1 VLLTVIQGSCAANGI
16 GAHYRLAI
24 LCDKWEHPDNTF
36 AQTAQQDIPMQ
47 GLNEFGFKAL
57 RLFVAVLDHG
67 SFSEVARREGLAPSS
82 ISRQIQL
89 MEQALNQQ
97 LLYRHTRAV
106 TPTEAG
112 RMLGHH
118 ARLVLV
124 QLEEAEQ
131 ALQEQQ
137 SEPSG
142 LVRIN
147 APVVFGQRHLTPWL
161 GQLCERYPKLQL
173 DIQQTD
179 TYVDPLQEGAD
190 LLFRIGPLHDS
201 SMQARILAP
210 HRFQVA
216 ASPAYLK
223 RHGSPKHPDELAAH
237 QCLAYKGVTG
247 QQRWFFRKDQ
257 QDWTPYSVTGPI
269 TGNHADTLTQAAEQG
284 LGLVMFPSWLI
295 GEAVR
300 NGTLV
305 PVLGDYQLSNS
316 LEPQQIAVL
325 WPGSRRLSVKVRT
338 VIDFYVE
345 CFGVVPY
352 WDRP

>member
-1 VLLTVIQGSCAANGI
+1 M
-16 GAHYRLAI
+16 H
-24 LCDKWEHPDNTF
+24 
-36 AQTAQQDIPMQ
+36 
-47 GLNEFGFKAL
+47 GLNELGFKAL

-67 SFSEVARREGLAPSS
+67 SFSEVARREGVAPSS

-137 SEPSG
+137 SEPTG

-161 GQLCERYPKLQL
+161 GELCARYPKLQL

-179 TYVDPLQEGAD
+179 HYVDPLQEGAD
-190 LLFRIGPLHDS
+190 LCFAS
-201 SMQARILAP
+201 ARYTIRA
-210 HRFQVA
+210 
-216 ASPAYLK
+216 
-223 RHGSPKHPDELAAH
+223 
-237 QCLAYKGVTG
+237 C
-247 QQRWFFRKDQ
+247 
-257 QDWTPYSVTGPI
+257 
-269 TGNHADTLTQAAEQG
+269 
-284 LGLVMFPSWLI
+284 
-295 GEAVR
+295 
-300 NGTLV
+300 
-305 PVLGDYQLSNS
+305 
-316 LEPQQIAVL
+316 
-325 WPGSRRLSVKVRT
+325 RR
-338 VIDFYVE
+338 
-345 CFGVVPY
+345 G
-352 WDRP
+352 

>member
-1 VLLTVIQGSCAANGI
+1 
-16 GAHYRLAI
+16 
-24 LCDKWEHPDNTF
+24 
-36 AQTAQQDIPMQ
+36 
-47 GLNEFGFKAL
+47 
-57 RLFVAVLDHG
+57 
-67 SFSEVARREGLAPSS
+67 
-82 ISRQIQL
+82 
-89 MEQALNQQ
+89 
-97 LLYRHTRAV
+97 
-106 TPTEAG
+106 
-112 RMLGHH
+112 
-118 ARLVLV
+118 
-124 QLEEAEQ
+124 
-131 ALQEQQ
+131 LQEQQ
-137 SEPSG
+137 SEPTG

-161 GQLCERYPKLQL
+161 GKLCARYPKLQL

-179 TYVDPLQEGAD
+179 HYVDPLQEGAD

-223 RHGSPKHPDELAAH
+223 RHGTPQTPEDLAEH
-237 QCLAYKGVTG
+237 QCLAYKGAAG
-247 QQRWFFRKDQ
+247 LQRWFFRREGE
-257 QDWTPYSVTGPI
+257 DWTPYSVKGPI

-300 NGTLV
+300 EGTLV
-305 PVLGDYQLSNS
+305 PVLKEYQVSNS

-338 VIDFYVE
+338 VIDFFVE
-345 CFGVVPY
+345 CFGEVPY
-352 WDRP
+352 WDR

>member
-1 VLLTVIQGSCAANGI
+1 
-16 GAHYRLAI
+16 
-24 LCDKWEHPDNTF
+24 
-36 AQTAQQDIPMQ
+36 MQ
-47 GLNEFGFKAL
+47 GLNQFGFKAL

-89 MEQALNQQ
+89 MEQALSQQ

-131 ALQEQQ
+131 ALQEQR

-179 TYVDPLQEGAD
+179 SYVDPLQEGAD

-216 ASPAYLK
+216 ASPAYLE
-223 RHGSPKHPDELAAH
+223 RRGTPRHPDELVAH
-237 QCLAYKGVTG
+237 QCLAYKGVAG

-305 PVLGDYQLSNS
+305 PVLGDYQVSNS

>member
-1 VLLTVIQGSCAANGI
+1 MHG
-16 GAHYRLAI
+16 
-24 LCDKWEHPDNTF
+24 F
-36 AQTAQQDIPMQ
+36 
-47 GLNEFGFKAL
+47 NELGFKTL

-89 MEQALNQQ
+89 MEQALSQQ

-161 GQLCERYPKLQL
+161 GLLCERYPKLQL

-179 TYVDPLQEGAD
+179 HYIDPLQEGAD

-223 RHGSPKHPDELAAH
+223 RYGTPLRPQDLATH
-237 QCLAYKGVTG
+237 QCLAYKGATG
-247 QQRWFFRKDQ
+247 LQRWFFRKDQ
-257 QDWTPYSVTGPI
+257 QDWTPCSVKGPI
-269 TGNHADTLTQAAEQG
+269 TGNHADTLVQAAEQG

-300 NGTLV
+300 EGTLV
-305 PVLGDYQLSNS
+305 PVLGDFQVSNS

-338 VIDFYVE
+338 VIDFFVE
-345 CFGVVPY
+345 CFGAVPY

>member
-1 VLLTVIQGSCAANGI
+1 M
-16 GAHYRLAI
+16 H
-24 LCDKWEHPDNTF
+24 
-36 AQTAQQDIPMQ
+36 
-47 GLNEFGFKAL
+47 GLNELGFKAL

-89 MEQALNQQ
+89 MEQALSQQ

-112 RMLGHH
+112 RVLGDH

-147 APVVFGQRHLTPWL
+147 APVVFGERHLTPWL
-161 GQLCERYPKLQL
+161 GQLCARYPKLQL

-179 TYVDPLQEGAD
+179 SYVAPLQEGAD

-201 SMQARILAP
+201 SMQARVLAP
-210 HRFQVA
+210 QRFQVA
-216 ASPAYLK
+216 ASPAYLD
-223 RHGSPKHPDELAAH
+223 RRGTPQHPDDLAKH
-237 QCLAYKGVTG
+237 QCLAYKGVSG
-247 QQRWFFRKDQ
+247 LQRWFFREGQ
-257 QDWTPYSVTGPI
+257 QQWTPYSVKGPI

-300 NGTLV
+300 NGRLV
-305 PVLGDYQLSNS
+305 PVLRNYQVSNS

-338 VIDFYVE
+338 VIDYFVE
-345 CFGVVPY
+345 CFGEVPY
-352 WDRP
+352 WDRS

>member
-1 VLLTVIQGSCAANGI
+1 M
-16 GAHYRLAI
+16 H
-24 LCDKWEHPDNTF
+24 
-36 AQTAQQDIPMQ
+36 
-47 GLNEFGFKAL
+47 GLNELGFKAL

-89 MEQALNQQ
+89 MEQALSQQ

-112 RMLGHH
+112 RVLGDH

-147 APVVFGQRHLTPWL
+147 APVVFGERHLTPWL
-161 GQLCERYPKLQL
+161 GQLCARYPKLQL

-179 TYVDPLQEGAD
+179 SYVAPLQEGAD

-201 SMQARILAP
+201 SMQARVLAP
-210 HRFQVA
+210 QRFQVA
-216 ASPAYLK
+216 ASPAYLE
-223 RHGSPKHPDELAAH
+223 RHGTPQHPDDLAKH
-237 QCLAYKGVTG
+237 QCLAYKGVSG
-247 QQRWFFRKDQ
+247 LQRWFFRKGQ
-257 QDWTPYSVTGPI
+257 QQWTPYSVKGPI

-300 NGTLV
+300 NGRLV
-305 PVLGDYQLSNS
+305 PVLRNYQVSNS

-338 VIDFYVE
+338 VIDYFVE
-345 CFGVVPY
+345 CFGEVPY
-352 WDRP
+352 WDRS

>member
-1 VLLTVIQGSCAANGI
+1 M
-16 GAHYRLAI
+16 H
-24 LCDKWEHPDNTF
+24 
-36 AQTAQQDIPMQ
+36 
-47 GLNEFGFKAL
+47 GLNELGFKAL

-67 SFSEVARREGLAPSS
+67 SFSEVARREGVAPSS

-106 TPTEAG
+106 TPDRG
-112 RMLGHH
+112 RALLGHH
-118 ARLVLV
+118 ARLLLV

-137 SEPSG
+137 SEPTG

-161 GQLCERYPKLQL
+161 GQLCARYPKLQL

-179 TYVDPLQEGAD
+179 HYIDPLQEGAD
-190 LLFRIGPLHDS
+190 LLFRIGALHDS

-223 RHGSPKHPDELAAH
+223 RHGTPQKPEDLAQH
-237 QCLAYKGVTG
+237 QCLAYKGATG
-247 QQRWFFRKDQ
+247 QQRWFSVRVRRTGRR
-257 QDWTPYSVTGPI
+257 TP
-269 TGNHADTLTQAAEQG
+269 
-284 LGLVMFPSWLI
+284 
-295 GEAVR
+295 
-300 NGTLV
+300 
-305 PVLGDYQLSNS
+305 
-316 LEPQQIAVL
+316 
-325 WPGSRRLSVKVRT
+325 SR
-338 VIDFYVE
+338 
-345 CFGVVPY
+345 
-352 WDRP
+352 DRSPATTPTP

>member
-1 VLLTVIQGSCAANGI
+1 M
-16 GAHYRLAI
+16 H
-24 LCDKWEHPDNTF
+24 
-36 AQTAQQDIPMQ
+36 
-47 GLNEFGFKAL
+47 GLNELGFKAL

-89 MEQALNQQ
+89 MEQALSQQ

-112 RMLGHH
+112 RVLGDH

-161 GQLCERYPKLQL
+161 GQLCARYPKLQL

-179 TYVDPLQEGAD
+179 SYVAPLQEGAD

-201 SMQARILAP
+201 SMQARVLAP
-210 HRFQVA
+210 QRFQVA
-216 ASPAYLK
+216 ASRAYLE
-223 RHGSPKHPDELAAH
+223 RHGTPQHPDDLAKH
-237 QCLAYKGVTG
+237 QCLAYKGVSG
-247 QQRWFFRKDQ
+247 LQRWFFRKGQ
-257 QDWTPYSVTGPI
+257 QQWTPYSVKGPI

-295 GEAVR
+295 GEAMR

-305 PVLGDYQLSNS
+305 PVLRNYQVSNS
-316 LEPQQIAVL
+316 FEPQQIAVL

-338 VIDFYVE
+338 VIDYFVE
-345 CFGVVPY
+345 CFGEVPY

>member
-1 VLLTVIQGSCAANGI
+1 M
-16 GAHYRLAI
+16 H
-24 LCDKWEHPDNTF
+24 
-36 AQTAQQDIPMQ
+36 
-47 GLNEFGFKAL
+47 GLNELGFKAL

-67 SFSEVARREGLAPSS
+67 SFSEVARREGVAPSS

-118 ARLVLV
+118 ARRVLV

-137 SEPSG
+137 SEPTG

-161 GQLCERYPKLQL
+161 GQLCARYPKLQL

-179 TYVDPLQEGAD
+179 HYVDPLQEGAD
-190 LLFRIGPLHDS
+190 LLFRIGALHDS
-201 SMQARILAP
+201 SMQARIIAP

-223 RHGSPKHPDELAAH
+223 RHGTPQHPDQLAQH
-237 QCLAYKGVTG
+237 QCLAYKGATG
-247 QQRWFFRKDQ
+247 QQRWFFRRDGE
-257 QDWTPYSVTGPI
+257 DWTPYSIKGPI

-295 GEAVR
+295 GEAVSE
-300 NGTLV
+300 GTLV
-305 PVLGDYQLSNS
+305 PVLGDYQVSNS

-338 VIDFYVE
+338 VIDFFVE
-345 CFGVVPY
+345 CFGEIPY
-352 WDRP
+352 WDRS

>member
-1 VLLTVIQGSCAANGI
+1 MHG
-16 GAHYRLAI
+16 
-24 LCDKWEHPDNTF
+24 F
-36 AQTAQQDIPMQ
+36 
-47 GLNEFGFKAL
+47 NELGFKAL

-67 SFSEVARREGLAPSS
+67 SFSEVARREGVAPSS

-118 ARLVLV
+118 ARLVLM

-137 SEPSG
+137 SEPTG

-161 GQLCERYPKLQL
+161 GQLCARYPKLQL
-173 DIQQTD
+173 DLQQTD
-179 TYVDPLQEGAD
+179 HYVDPLQEGAD
-190 LLFRIGPLHDS
+190 LLFRIGALHDS
-201 SMQARILAP
+201 SMQARIIAP

-216 ASPAYLK
+216 ASPAYLQ
-223 RHGSPKHPDELAAH
+223 RHGTPQHPDELAQH
-237 QCLAYKGVTG
+237 QCLAYKGAAG
-247 QQRWFFRKDQ
+247 QQRWFFRQDQ
-257 QDWTPYSVTGPI
+257 GEWTPYSVKGPI

-295 GEAVR
+295 GEALR
-300 NGTLV
+300 EGTLV
-305 PVLGDYQLSNS
+305 PVLSGYQVSNS

-338 VIDFYVE
+338 VIDFFVE
-345 CFGVVPY
+345 CFGETPY
-352 WDRP
+352 WDKS

>member
-1 VLLTVIQGSCAANGI
+1 
-16 GAHYRLAI
+16 
-24 LCDKWEHPDNTF
+24 
-36 AQTAQQDIPMQ
+36 MQ
-47 GLNEFGFKAL
+47 GLNELGFKAL

-67 SFSEVARREGLAPSS
+67 SFSEVARREGVAPSS

-89 MEQALNQQ
+89 IEQALGQQ

-112 RMLGHH
+112 RVLGDH
-118 ARLVLV
+118 ARRVLV

-137 SEPSG
+137 AEPSG

-147 APVVFGQRHLTPWL
+147 APVVFGQRHLSPWL
-161 GQLCERYPKLQL
+161 GKLCARYPKLQL

-179 TYVDPLQEGAD
+179 SYVAPLQEGAD

-201 SMQARILAP
+201 GMQARILAP
-210 HRFQVA
+210 QRFQVA
-216 ASPAYLK
+216 ASPAYLE
-223 RHGSPKHPDELAAH
+223 RHGRPEHPDELVNH
-237 QCLAYKGVTG
+237 QCLAYKGVAG
-247 QQRWFFRKDQ
+247 LQRWFFRKGAQ
-257 QDWTPYSVTGPI
+257 PWVPYSVKGPI

-300 NGTLV
+300 TGTLV
-305 PVLGDYQLSNS
+305 PVLGNYQVSNS
-316 LEPQQIAVL
+316 LEPQQIAIL
-325 WPGSRRLSVKVRT
+325 WPGSRRLSIKVRT
-338 VIDFYVE
+338 VIDYFVE
-345 CFGVVPY
+345 CFGEVPY
-352 WDRP
+352 WDRL

>member
-1 VLLTVIQGSCAANGI
+1 M
-16 GAHYRLAI
+16 H
-24 LCDKWEHPDNTF
+24 
-36 AQTAQQDIPMQ
+36 
-47 GLNEFGFKAL
+47 GLNELGFKAL

-112 RMLGHH
+112 RLLGDH
-118 ARLVLV
+118 ARRVLV

-131 ALQEQQ
+131 ALQEQG
-137 SEPSG
+137 SEPTG

-147 APVVFGQRHLTPWL
+147 APVVFAQRHLTPWL
-161 GQLCERYPKLQL
+161 GHLCERYPKLQL

-179 TYVDPLQEGAD
+179 SYVDPLQEGAD

-201 SMQARILAP
+201 SMQARVLAP
-210 HRFQVA
+210 QRFQVA
-216 ASPAYLK
+216 ASPAYLA
-223 RHGSPKHPDELAAH
+223 RHGTPQQPKDLMAH
-237 QCLAYKGVTG
+237 QCLAYKGVAG
-247 QQRWFFRKDQ
+247 LQRWFFRQ
-257 QDWTPYSVTGPI
+257 GRQDWTPYSVRGPI
-269 TGNHADTLTQAAEQG
+269 TSNHADTLTQAAEQG

-300 NGTLV
+300 SGTLV
-305 PVLGDYQLSNS
+305 PVLTNYQVSNS

-338 VIDFYVE
+338 VIDFFVE
-345 CFGVVPY
+345 CFGEVPY

>member
-1 VLLTVIQGSCAANGI
+1 M
-16 GAHYRLAI
+16 H
-24 LCDKWEHPDNTF
+24 
-36 AQTAQQDIPMQ
+36 
-47 GLNEFGFKAL
+47 GLNELGFKAL

-89 MEQALNQQ
+89 MEQALSQQ

-112 RMLGHH
+112 RVLGDH

-147 APVVFGQRHLTPWL
+147 APVVFGERHLTPWL
-161 GQLCERYPKLQL
+161 GQLCARYPKLQL

-179 TYVDPLQEGAD
+179 SYVAPLQEGAD

-201 SMQARILAP
+201 SMQARVLAP
-210 HRFQVA
+210 QRFQVA
-216 ASPAYLK
+216 ASPAYLD
-223 RHGSPKHPDELAAH
+223 RRGTPQHPDDLAKH
-237 QCLAYKGVTG
+237 QCLAYKGVSG
-247 QQRWFFRKDQ
+247 LQRWFFREGQ
-257 QDWTPYSVTGPI
+257 QQWTPYSVKGPI

-300 NGTLV
+300 NGRLV
-305 PVLGDYQLSNS
+305 PVLRNYQVSNS

-338 VIDFYVE
+338 VIDYFVE
-345 CFGVVPY
+345 CFGEVPY

>member
-1 VLLTVIQGSCAANGI
+1 M
-16 GAHYRLAI
+16 H
-24 LCDKWEHPDNTF
+24 
-36 AQTAQQDIPMQ
+36 
-47 GLNEFGFKAL
+47 GLNELGFKAL

-112 RMLGHH
+112 RLLGDH
-118 ARLVLV
+118 ARRVLV

-131 ALQEQQ
+131 ALQEQG
-137 SEPSG
+137 SEPTG

-147 APVVFGQRHLTPWL
+147 APVVFAQRHLTPWL
-161 GQLCERYPKLQL
+161 GRLCERYPKLQL

-179 TYVDPLQEGAD
+179 SYVDPLQEGAD

-201 SMQARILAP
+201 SMQARVLAP
-210 HRFQVA
+210 QRFQVA
-216 ASPAYLK
+216 ASPAYLA
-223 RHGSPKHPDELAAH
+223 RHGTPQQPKDLMAH
-237 QCLAYKGVTG
+237 QCLAYKGVAG
-247 QQRWFFRKDQ
+247 LQRWFFRQ
-257 QDWTPYSVTGPI
+257 GRQDWTPYSVRGPI
-269 TGNHADTLTQAAEQG
+269 TSNHADTLTQAAEQG

-300 NGTLV
+300 SGTLV
-305 PVLGDYQLSNS
+305 PVLTNYQVSNS

-338 VIDFYVE
+338 VIDFFVE
-345 CFGVVPY
+345 CFGEVPY

>member
-1 VLLTVIQGSCAANGI
+1 MHG
-16 GAHYRLAI
+16 
-24 LCDKWEHPDNTF
+24 F
-36 AQTAQQDIPMQ
+36 
-47 GLNEFGFKAL
+47 NEFGFKAL

-89 MEQALNQQ
+89 MEQALSQQ

-131 ALQEQQ
+131 ALREQQ

-161 GQLCERYPKLQL
+161 GLLCERYPKLQL

-179 TYVDPLQEGAD
+179 HYIDPLQEGAD

-223 RHGSPKHPDELAAH
+223 RHGTPQRPEDLAAH
-237 QCLAYKGVTG
+237 QCLAYKGATG

-257 QDWTPYSVTGPI
+257 QDWTPYSVKGPI
-269 TGNHADTLTQAAEQG
+269 TGNHADTLVQAAEQG

-300 NGTLV
+300 EGTLV
-305 PVLGDYQLSNS
+305 PVLGDFQVSNS

-338 VIDFYVE
+338 VIDFFVE
-345 CFGVVPY
+345 CFGPVPY

>member
-1 VLLTVIQGSCAANGI
+1 MHGFNDL
-16 GAHYRLAI
+16 
-24 LCDKWEHPDNTF
+24 
-36 AQTAQQDIPMQ
+36 
-47 GLNEFGFKAL
+47 GFKSL

-89 MEQALNQQ
+89 MEQALSQQ

-112 RMLGHH
+112 RMLGYH
-118 ARLVLV
+118 ARRVLA

-137 SEPSG
+137 SEPGG

-179 TYVDPLQEGAD
+179 HYIDPLHEGAD
-190 LLFRIGPLHDS
+190 LLFRIGTLHDS

-216 ASPAYLK
+216 ASPAYLA
-223 RHGSPKHPDELAAH
+223 RQGTPQHPHDLAAH
-237 QCLAYKGVTG
+237 QCLAYKGAAG
-247 QQRWFFRKDQ
+247 QQRWFFRRDQ
-257 QDWTPYSVTGPI
+257 QDWTPWSVKGPI

-305 PVLGDYQLSNS
+305 PVLTEYEVSNS

-338 VIDFYVE
+338 VIDFYLE
-345 CFGVVPY
+345 CFGAVPY